1 MGADGMDRIST
12 VMSRTY
18 RTIGKKENK
27 RDYA

>member
-12 VMSRTY
+12 GMSHMY